1 VHEGAGTV
9 DAADDVGHAGLVGAK
24 GGEVGGGGCVGVL
37 GEGADATGVV
47 LGALLGQ
54 KAQVAVT
61 GSFELAVGP
70 GRIEKR
76 QADKSIHIYG

>member
-1 VHEGAGTV
+1 MHEGTGAVNAT
-9 DAADDVGHAGLVGAK
+9 DDVGHAGLVGAE
-24 GGEVGGGGCVGVL
+24 GGEVGGGGGIGVL

-54 KAQVAVT
+54 ETQVAVT

-70 GRIEKR
+70 VI
-76 QADKSIHIYG
+76 